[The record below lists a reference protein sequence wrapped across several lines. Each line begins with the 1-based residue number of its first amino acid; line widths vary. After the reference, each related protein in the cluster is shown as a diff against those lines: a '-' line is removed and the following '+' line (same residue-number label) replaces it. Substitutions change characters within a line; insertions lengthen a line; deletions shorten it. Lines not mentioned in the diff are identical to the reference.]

1 MRLPQRHIPLLGKIL
16 SIPDFEVLMT
26 CGTGDGNPVYA
37 LIIAFEDKE
46 ERAEW
51 MPGYDCDCVLV
62 LDERIIEV
70 VSDSGFLSMR

>member
-1 MRLPQRHIPLLGKIL
+1 MRLPQRHIRLLDKTL
-16 SIPDFEVLMT
+16 SVPDFEVLMT
-26 CGTGDGNPVYA
+26 CGTGDGNPIYA

-46 ERAEW
+46 ERNAC

-70 VSDSGFLSMR
+70 VNDRI